1 MVSVSVSGGVDDPQQ
16 LHFLSTV
23 HVRVELISVGAGLT
37 LYDGHVGFDLR
48 DQRPVI
54 QSQRN
59 SLACKYS
66 TQIDMHRFT

>member
-1 MVSVSVSGGVDDPQQ
+1 MVSVSISGGVDDPQQ

-23 HVRVELISVGAGLT
+23 HVRGEFVSVGAGLT
-37 LYDGHVGFDLR
+37 LYDGHVGFDLC
-48 DQRPVI
+48 DQRPVV

-66 TQIDMHRFT
+66 TQIGMHRFT